1 MSHVLKNLSS
11 LSFQQNK
18 YHSSIDE
25 DWFHALITT
34 MYHWIENFLANE
46 IHSMIPTKAKHRLR
60 GATVNCCES
69 WSLQLGYI
77 CLQINYKKNQ
87 NT

>member
-1 MSHVLKNLSS
+1 MFPTKCIYI
-11 LSFQQNK
+11 

-25 DWFHALITT
+25 DWFHALVTT

-60 GATVNCCES
+60 GSTVNCCES

-77 CLQINYKKNQ
+77 CLQINYKKLKHVII
-87 NT
+87 TEH